1 MRENRL
7 DRGAEPWAQQRMFRI
22 GSSFLSAA
30 QPVIF
35 RRWASSQVA
44 VLGKDEP
51 HPVTAFSAAPKLR
64 QRGFENAV
72 RLRIDEALKVER
84 IVVAGHRLPFA
95 KAPPPGIPDDG
106 ASIIAQ
112 L

>member
-1 MRENRL
+1 
-7 DRGAEPWAQQRMFRI
+7 
-22 GSSFLSAA
+22 
-30 QPVIF
+30 
-35 RRWASSQVA
+35 
-44 VLGKDEP
+44 
-51 HPVTAFSAAPKLR
+51 VTAFSAVPKLR

-84 IVVAGHRLPFA
+84 IVAGHRLPFA